1 MLQSS
6 CMMNMLSNP
15 LADLFVYVFT
25 FCVCVCAGA
34 RMSLVCAF
42 IQVAFGRCGRSPRPT
57 WMFSQCSKMLTKH
70 FELDLKLFLADGFCS
85 LVAGSSCGRTD
96 VVLGLRLLAM
106 CVYCVSH
113 AHHLPVLRACR
124 KDRKQPTVAFDL
136 SIIVILPLT
145 ERAREWSSI
154 RALQRA
160 KINESTAAEPQHGH
174 SGSQSQEVRLSVL

>member
-1 MLQSS
+1 MWSGVCCCGVRALCALGEKVLQSS

-25 FCVCVCAGA
+25 
-34 RMSLVCAF
+34 S
-42 IQVAFGRCGRSPRPT
+42 I
-57 WMFSQCSKMLTKH
+57 FSQCSKMLAKH
-70 FELDLKLFLADGFCS
+70 FELDLKLFFTDGFCS
-85 LVAGSSCGRTD
+85 LVAGSSCGHTD
-96 VVLGLRLLAM
+96 VVLGLCLRAM

-136 SIIVILPLT
+136 SIIIILPLT

-160 KINESTAAEPQHGH
+160 K
-174 SGSQSQEVRLSVL
+174 